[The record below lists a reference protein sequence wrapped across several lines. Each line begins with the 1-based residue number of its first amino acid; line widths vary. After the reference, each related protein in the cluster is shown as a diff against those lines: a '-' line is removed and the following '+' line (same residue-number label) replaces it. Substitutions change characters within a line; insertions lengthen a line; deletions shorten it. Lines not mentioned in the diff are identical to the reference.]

1 MAVAAVWALEAFAYT
16 LLTALVIAGFQVAL
30 LPTGRRRELGR
41 WAAQLAGAIVV
52 AHLLLAAGTL
62 AATEELPDWSWYLN
76 TLRQFLFGDLG
87 DWTYDFSSFSPGLA
101 VGAAYLA
108 SGSALAVTV
117 MRRPDLVREERPLL
131 IGIAGMTGYGIA
143 LYTYIVNRGADH
155 IIPYVSLP
163 RSGPRCP
170 VAHAR
175 GPPRARRPRHR
186 PAGRARERPGR
197 LGAARGDGMVD
208 RRGPLPPVGARARRA
223 RGESLAAA
231 RERLWN
237 PAPIRPE
244 AAAGADLLAEHLP
257 GESRSIV
264 LTSADLSVEILMRA
278 ERGSEVPLGDPWE
291 DSFVPEQHLDPLQ
304 EFVDGLSGGERM
316 LLDAPAR
323 RAFDGHRA
331 QPDLDPLAES
341 GQGLIEPGAMASLQ
355 EWVLKEI
362 GARYDLQTIVVTD
375 EGLEVVQLVPR
386 AAG

>member
-1 MAVAAVWALEAFAYT
+1 M
-16 LLTALVIAGFQVAL
+16 
-30 LPTGRRRELGR
+30 
-41 WAAQLAGAIVV
+41 
-52 AHLLLAAGTL
+52 
-62 AATEELPDWSWYLN
+62 
-76 TLRQFLFGDLG
+76 
-87 DWTYDFSSFSPGLA
+87 
-101 VGAAYLA
+101 GAAYLA

-163 RSGPRCP
+163 VLALGALWLTLVSRP
-170 VAHAR
+170 VLDVPA
-175 GPPRARRPRHR
+175 
-186 PAGRARERPGR
+186 AGRRVALGSALGVSALLVATAWSTAEVRYPQSALAHVVPG
-197 LGAARGDGMVD
+197 
-208 RRGPLPPVGARARRA
+208 
-223 RGESLAAA
+223 GESLAAA

-291 DSFVPEQHLDPLQ
+291 DSFVPEQHLDRLQ

-341 GQGLIEPGAMASLQ
+341 GQGLIESGAMASLQ

-362 GARYDLQTIVVTD
+362 GARFDLQTIVVTD

>member
-1 MAVAAVWALEAFAYT
+1 MVAD
-16 LLTALVIAGFQVAL
+16 
-30 LPTGRRRELGR
+30 
-41 WAAQLAGAIVV
+41 
-52 AHLLLAAGTL
+52 LLLAAGTL

-101 VGAAYLA
+101 VGAADPA

-117 MRRPDLVREERPLL
+117 VRRPDLVREERPLL
-131 IGIAGMTGYGIA
+131 VGIAGIDRLRIA
-143 LYTYIVNRGADH
+143 LHVHRQPRRRPHHPVRQPAD
-155 IIPYVSLP
+155 
-163 RSGPRCP
+163 SGHRCP
-170 VAHAR
+170 VAHPSRAAR
-175 GPPRARRPRHR
+175 ADVSA
-186 PAGRARERPGR
+186 AGRR
-197 LGAARGDGMVD
+197 
-208 RRGPLPPVGARARRA
+208 VGAGSALGVSALMVATAWSTAEVRYPQSALVHVVPG
-223 RGESLAAA
+223 GESLVAA

-278 ERGSEVPLGDPWE
+278 ERGSEVPLGDPWR
-291 DSFVPEQHLDPLQ
+291 DSFVPEQHLDRLQ

-323 RAFDGHRA
+323 RAFDGHRG

-341 GQGLIEPGAMASLQ
+341 GQGLIESGAMASLQ
-355 EWVLKEI
+355 EWVLRRS
-362 GARYDLQTIVVTD
+362 ARD
-375 EGLEVVQLVPR
+375 
-386 AAG
+386 